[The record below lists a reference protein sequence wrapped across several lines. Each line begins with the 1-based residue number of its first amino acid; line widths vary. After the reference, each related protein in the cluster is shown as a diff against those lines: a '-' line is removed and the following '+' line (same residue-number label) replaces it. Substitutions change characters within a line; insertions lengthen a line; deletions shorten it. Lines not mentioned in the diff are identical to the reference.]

1 MEIRQA
7 LCICPETVGR
17 AVCLAPDWE
26 TLEELRFRLGKRLQ
40 MVCSRGTR
48 TLDIPVTQELLQSIL
63 DRATKQSAYAVQG
76 MLRCG
81 FVTIPGGHRLGI
93 CGTAVVQQGEITAIR
108 DISSL
113 SLRIAREVRGA
124 GETCMRLLWTHPQS
138 TLLVGPPGAGKTTLL
153 RDTIRL
159 LSARR
164 RVCLVDERQE
174 VAACLNGLPQFDLGD
189 NTDILSAAPKAQGI
203 ELLIRAM
210 NPQWIA
216 LDEITAAGDVQAM
229 VRASYCG
236 VKFLATAHA
245 ANRQELFSRPLYRV
259 LMEEKI
265 FRNLVFLRE
274 NHEIRTERCEGEC

>member
-1 MEIRQA
+1 MEVRQA
-7 LCICPETVGR
+7 LCICPEPVSR
-17 AVCLAPDWE
+17 AVCRVPEWE
-26 TLEELRFRLGKRLQ
+26 TLEELRFRMGKRLQ
-40 MVCSRGTR
+40 MICARGTR
-48 TLDIPVTQELLQSIL
+48 TLEIPVTQELLQFLL
-63 DRATKQSAYAVQG
+63 DRATKQSAYAVQD

-93 CGTAVVQQGEITAIR
+93 CGTAVVRQGEITGIR
-108 DISSL
+108 NISSL

-124 GETCMRLLWTHPQS
+124 GEECMRLLWTRPQS
-138 TLLVGPPGAGKTTLL
+138 TLLAGPPGAGKTTLL
-153 RDTIRL
+153 RDTVRL

-174 VAACLNGLPQFDLGD
+174 VAACLNGLPQFDLGE
-189 NTDILSAAPKAQGI
+189 NTDILSAAPKEQGI

-216 LDEITAAGDVQAM
+216 LDEITAAGDVRAI

-245 ANRQELFSRPLYRV
+245 ANRQELFSRPLYRA
-259 LMEEKI
+259 LMEEGI
-265 FRNLVFLRE
+265 FRNLVFLSE
-274 NHEIRTERCEGEC
+274 DHKIRTERWEGEC